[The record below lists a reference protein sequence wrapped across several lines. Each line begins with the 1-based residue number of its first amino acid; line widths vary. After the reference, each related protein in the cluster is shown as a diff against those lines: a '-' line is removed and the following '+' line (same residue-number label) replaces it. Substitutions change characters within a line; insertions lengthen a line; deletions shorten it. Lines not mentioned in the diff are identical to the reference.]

1 MPKKI
6 VIVGAGYAGIEA
18 ALRLH
23 KMGRRDNIEI
33 TIIDRN
39 PYHSLLTEIHEVAGN
54 RVGEDAVK
62 VPLSKIF
69 RNTRVNV
76 VLDSIDKFEFENKK
90 VISAN
95 HTYPYDYLIMAIGST
110 PNYFGIPGLEENGF
124 PLWSVGDAIR
134 IREHIERCFFEAST
148 ETDKERRKRLL
159 TFVVGG
165 AGFTGVEMIGEI
177 GQWIKK
183 LCREHRVGR
192 NEVRLMLVD
201 MLNCVLSN
209 LCDINSKRAHD
220 YMEKKL
226 GIEIILSTA
235 IKNVTP
241 ESIDISNGTTIG
253 THTLIWAA
261 GVRASEDVECMVE
274 LEKGGA
280 RRLCVDEYCRTKHE
294 NVYAIGDVGALLDD
308 KGKAYPAM
316 VETALQ
322 TAEGAAHNIIA
333 DMHGK
338 ELRPVKVKLHGVM
351 VCIGNYFAVADL
363 MGVRPGRWISL
374 LMKYI
379 VNMHY
384 LHGILGLSGV
394 WKYLCDEI
402 LERRQHKRFLQRNY
416 AKKVQAWWLVPLR
429 LFLGWTWFY
438 EGLKKILE
446 GWMTDPKLATFLG
459 YGGADSTSTATAG
472 AADAAAAATAGAAG
486 AAEAVA
492 AATGAAAS
500 GGAEGAASAVQQ
512 LINIDWSWLG
522 VFLDKSGST
531 MTFRIKFF
539 LVDWIVNGWVLATD
553 GWAMFFQIFIV
564 IIEILVG
571 LAIFSGTFTFLSSI
585 ASLGLIAMFVTTTGM
600 YDTTWWMLFA
610 GIAIAAGAG
619 RAFGLDHWVL
629 PYLGRVWDGTK
640 KNGRLTLFFGRN
652 RMLKK

>member
-18 ALRLH
+18 ALKLY
-23 KMGRRDNIEI
+23 KKGRRDDLHI

-39 PYHSLLTEIHEVAGN
+39 PYHTLLTEIHEIAGN
-54 RVGEDAVK
+54 RVSEDAVK

-76 VLDSIDKFEFENKK
+76 VIDNIERFEFESKK
-90 VISAN
+90 VASAN
-95 HTYPYDYLIMAIGST
+95 HVYHYDYLIMAIGST
-110 PNYFGIPGLEENGF
+110 PNYFGIPGLEEYGF
-124 PLWSVGDAIR
+124 PLWSINDAIT
-134 IREHIERCFFEAST
+134 IREHIERCFFEAET
-148 ETDKERRKRLL
+148 ETDAERRKRLL

-177 GQWIKK
+177 AQWVKK
-183 LCREHRVGR
+183 LGREHHVKHE
-192 NEVRLMLVD
+192 EVRLVLVD
-201 MLNCVLSN
+201 MLDCVLSN
-209 LCDINSKRAHD
+209 LCDQNSKKSHD
-220 YMEKKL
+220 YMTEKL

-235 IKNVTP
+235 IKNVTTD
-241 ESIDISNGTTIG
+241 SIDLSTGTTIG

-261 GVRASEDVECMVE
+261 GVRAALDVEKMDMD
-274 LEKGGA
+274 KGGA

-294 NVYAIGDVGALLDD
+294 NVFAIGDVGALLDE

-322 TAEGAAHNIIA
+322 TAEGTAHNILA
-333 DMHGK
+333 SLHGK
-338 ELRPVKVKLHGVM
+338 ELKTVKVKLHGVM

-374 LMKYI
+374 FMKYL

-394 WKYLCDEI
+394 WKYLHDEI

-416 AKKVQAWWLVPLR
+416 TKTVQAWWLVPLR
-429 LFLGWTWFY
+429 LYLGWAWFY

-446 GWMTDPKLATFLG
+446 GWMTDPKLAAFLG
-459 YGGADSTSTATAG
+459 YGGADGTSTATAG
-472 AADAAAAATAGAAG
+472 AAGAADAAATATAGAATAGAAVV
-486 AAEAVA
+486 EK
-492 AATGAAAS
+492 
-500 GGAEGAASAVQQ
+500 
-512 LINIDWSWLG
+512 LINIDLG
-522 VFLDKSGST
+522 FLGIFLERSGESSPLVF
-531 MTFRIKFF
+531 RVKFF

-564 IIEILVG
+564 ILEIIVG
-571 LAIFSGTFTFLSSI
+571 LAIFSGTFTFLASI
-585 ASLGLIAMFVTTTGM
+585 VSLGLLAMFMTTTGM

-610 GIAIAAGAG
+610 GIAVAAGAG

-629 PYLGRVWDGTK
+629 PYLGRVWDASK
-640 KNGRLTLFFGRN
+640 KNGRLTLIFGRN
-652 RMLKK
+652 RLPKIK